1 MATDVVRRRFDVSDY
16 YRMADAGILRENDRV
31 ELIDGEIIQM
41 SPIGSRHAARVT
53 LAEEALRR
61 HLGEAVIVRVQ
72 NPVRLDDYSEPEP
85 DIAVVIRRLDRYAQ
99 AHPGPRDILLIL
111 EISDT
116 SSAFDRQVKAP
127 MYARAGITELWLE
140 LISEECIE
148 IHTEPVNGAY
158 NKVRQARRGESLT
171 PQSFPQVSIAVDEL
185 LG

>member
-31 ELIDGEIIQM
+31 ELIDGEIIEM
-41 SPIGSRHAARVT
+41 GPIGSRHAARVKRAARV
-53 LAEEALRR
+53 LGRYV
-61 HLGEAVIVRVQ
+61 GEAAIVSIQ
-72 NPVRLDDYSEPEP
+72 DPVRLDAHSEPVP
-85 DIAVVIRRLDRYAQ
+85 DIALLNLRPDLYETV
-99 AHPGPRDILLIL
+99 HPGPSDVLLIL

-127 MYARAGITELWLE
+127 IYARAGITELWLE

-148 IHTEPVNGAY
+148 VCSDPVDGAY
-158 NKVRQARRGESLT
+158 RDVRLVRRGESLT
-171 PQSFPQVSIAVDEL
+171 PKSFPQVSIPVGEL

>member
-31 ELIDGEIIQM
+31 ELIEGEIIEM
-41 SPIGSRHAARVT
+41 SPIGSRHAARVKRAAKV
-53 LAEEALRR
+53 LGRYV
-61 HLGEAVIVRVQ
+61 GEAAIVSIQ
-72 NPVRLDDYSEPEP
+72 DPVRLDNHSEPLP
-85 DIAVVIRRLDRYAQ
+85 DIALLKPRSDLYETE
-99 AHPGPRDILLIL
+99 HPGPADILLIL

-127 MYARAGITELWLE
+127 MYARTGITELWLE

-148 IHTEPVNGAY
+148 IYTDPVDGIY
-158 NKVRQARRGESLT
+158 RQVRLARRDESLI
-171 PQSFPQVSIAVDEL
+171 PQSFPQVTIPVAEL